1 MMSRFNK
8 TTVDSTSGSVEVG
21 AGLTWDKVY
30 AALESTGV
38 NVIGGRAPTVGVAG
52 LTLGGGK

>member
-1 MMSRFNK
+1 MSRFNE
-8 TTVDSTSGSVEVG
+8 TTVNFMSGSVDVG

-38 NVIGGRAPTVGVAG
+38 NVIGGRAPSVGVAG
-52 LTLGGGK
+52 LTLGGGE